1 VLVDSLKYHRL
12 SALPTFFINGEWRL
26 LATWNTRHKPAQTT
40 QTNRPG
46 IERMNISE
54 TSALARQRTKLDRLE
69 ACDDISVSQL
79 CSVDNKEHR
88 DWSVAGIETDH
99 LISIPAEFLCPI
111 TLEKMEFPM
120 RSPYGHVFERADIRK
135 WLSFSLEQTGHSTC
149 PLTRRN
155 LRYCELSPD
164 YRLLSQ
170 IYLWQAEHG
179 KIISTQ
185 ETWTLEELHQFYYV
199 PRLSLAEFTKRR
211 NYELMQLLKEY
222 EESIGMTAERYSQ
235 GDGYSTS

>member
-1 VLVDSLKYHRL
+1 
-12 SALPTFFINGEWRL
+12 
-26 LATWNTRHKPAQTT
+26 
-40 QTNRPG
+40 
-46 IERMNISE
+46 MNISE
-54 TSALARQRTKLDRLE
+54 TLAAVCQRTKLDRLE
-69 ACDDISVSQL
+69 ACDDISVSIESQPHTADEAYFHK
-79 CSVDNKEHR
+79 SAAD
-88 DWSVAGIETDH
+88 SETDH

-120 RSPYGHVFERADIRK
+120 RSPYGHVFERAAIRK
-135 WLSFSLEQTGHSTC
+135 WLSFSLEQAGHSTC

-155 LRYCELSPD
+155 LLYCELSPD

-179 KIISTQ
+179 KTISTE
-185 ETWTLEELHQFYYV
+185 ETWTLQELHQFYYA

-211 NYELMQLLKEY
+211 NYELMQMIKEY